1 VQVLKLQTEPVRV
14 LQRCCHQRL
23 MARELEL
30 QRSFQIHQVRERVH
44 QSHQGSGLEHQTS
57 HQKERAL
64 EHRNLQNLMVPVLGF
79 QNRQKREQE
88 LQREPVLETQTLV
101 LCLPDQSH
109 LAAIQR
115 EY

>member
-1 VQVLKLQTEPVRV
+1 
-14 LQRCCHQRL
+14 
-23 MARELEL
+23 MAQELEL
-30 QRSFQIHQVRERVH
+30 QRYFQIHQVRERVH
-44 QSHQGSGLEHQTS
+44 QIHPVRERVHQTS

-64 EHRNLQNLMVPVLGF
+64 EHRNLRNRMVPVRGF